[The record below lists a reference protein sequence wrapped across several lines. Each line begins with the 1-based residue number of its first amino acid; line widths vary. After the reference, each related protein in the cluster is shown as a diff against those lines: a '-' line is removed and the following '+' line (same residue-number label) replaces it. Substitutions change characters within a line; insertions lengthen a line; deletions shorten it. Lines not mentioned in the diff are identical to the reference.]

1 METFTIQETY
11 QGTIQGEGY
20 WQGCLVDFIRLYGC
34 PVGCSWCDQEY
45 GDSNIKLSKENLT
58 LDKLIAELKSPRVVI
73 TGGEPFIHK
82 NLPILVKEI
91 LNNGKEVS
99 IETSGAFW
107 LELSS
112 KAWIT
117 LSPKEHINSKYPV
130 QKSFWERC
138 NEIKLIIET
147 GKEVDYYL
155 QYIDWHKPVYFQPE
169 WFTLLTHKKKQ
180 QDLLINLLQKY
191 PNAKISLQMHKYLE
205 IY

>member
-1 METFTIQETY
+1 MENFTIQETY

-20 WQGCLVDFIRLYGC
+20 WQGCLVDFIRFYGC
-34 PVGCSWCDQEY
+34 PVGCCWCDQEY
-45 GDSNIKLSKENLT
+45 GNNNMKLSKQNIT
-58 LDKLIAELKSPRVVI
+58 LDKLITELKSPRVVI
-73 TGGEPFIHK
+73 TGGEPFIYK
-82 NLPILVKEI
+82 NLPVLVNEI
-91 LNNGKEVS
+91 LNNGKQVS

-112 KAWIT
+112 QAWIT

-130 QKSFWERC
+130 QKYFWERC

-155 QYIDWHKPVYFQPE
+155 QYINWSKPVYFQPE
-169 WFTLLTHKKKQ
+169 WFTLLENQKKQ

-191 PNAKISLQMHKYLE
+191 PTAKISLQMHKYLG